1 LEITLFAFKKNV
13 VSNSHPSWFLLA
25 IILVDL
31 QNVRMFY
38 QVSKE
43 DEYLFQGKRKR
54 LVEQLKL
61 KGIKHLKVLAAIE
74 KVPRH
79 LFFDT
84 TTARPALLDHAYSD
98 KALPIGA
105 GQTISHPY
113 TVAFQTEQLDIQVG
127 EKVLEIGTGC
137 GYQTAVLIEMGAK
150 VYSIERQKALFDK
163 TKLFLPHLGY
173 RAVKIVYGDGYK
185 GLPQFA
191 PYDKIIVTA
200 GAPYI
205 PNDLLLQLKIGG
217 IMLIPLGEGD
227 VQEMIWLKKTSAT
240 TFDKKVLGNFKF
252 VPLLQHKSG

>member
-1 LEITLFAFKKNV
+1 
-13 VSNSHPSWFLLA
+13 
-25 IILVDL
+25 
-31 QNVRMFY
+31 MFY

-54 LVEQLKL
+54 LIEQLRE
-61 KGIKHLKVLAAIE
+61 KGIKNETVLNAIG
-74 KVPRH
+74 KIPRH

-113 TVAFQTEQLDIQVG
+113 TVAFQTEKLEPVAG

-137 GYQTAVLIEMGAK
+137 GYQTAVLIEMGLK
-150 VYSIERQKALFDK
+150 VFSIERQKSLHDK
-163 TKLFLPHLGY
+163 TKLFLPFIGY
-173 RAVKIVYGDGYK
+173 KSAKLIYGDGYK

-191 PYDKIIVTA
+191 PFDKIIVTA

-205 PNDLLLQLKIGG
+205 PNDLLVQLKVGG
-217 IMLIPLGEGD
+217 ILVIPIGDGEN
-227 VQEMIWLKKTSAT
+227 QEMNILRKTSDSN
-240 TFDKKVLGNFKF
+240 FEKQVIGQFKF
-252 VPLLQHKSG
+252 VPLLQNKSTI

>member
-1 LEITLFAFKKNV
+1 
-13 VSNSHPSWFLLA
+13 
-25 IILVDL
+25 
-31 QNVRMFY
+31 MFY

-54 LVEQLKL
+54 LVEQLRE
-61 KGIKHLKVLAAIE
+61 KGIKNEAVLKAIG
-74 KVPRH
+74 KIPRH

-113 TVAFQTEQLDIQVG
+113 TVAFQTEKLNPVAG

-137 GYQTAVLIEMGAK
+137 GYQTAVLIEMGLK
-150 VYSIERQKALFDK
+150 VYSIERQKTLFDK
-163 TKLFLPHLGY
+163 SKLFLPFIGY
-173 RAVKIVYGDGYK
+173 KTAKLVFGDGYK

-191 PYDKIIVTA
+191 PFDKIIVTA

-205 PNDLLLQLKIGG
+205 PNDLLVQLKVGG
-217 IMLIPLGEGD
+217 ILVIPIGDGED
-227 VQEMIWLKKTSAT
+227 QEMNILRKTSDSS
-240 TFDKKVLGNFKF
+240 FEKQVIGKFKF
-252 VPLLQHKSG
+252 VPLLQNKSTI

>member
-1 LEITLFAFKKNV
+1 V
-13 VSNSHPSWFLLA
+13 
-25 IILVDL
+25 
-31 QNVRMFY
+31 FY

-54 LVEQLKL
+54 LVEQLRA
-61 KGIKHLKVLAAIE
+61 KGIKNETVLKAIG
-74 KVPRH
+74 KIPRH

-113 TVAFQTEQLDIQVG
+113 TVAFQTEKLNPVAG

-137 GYQTAVLIEMGAK
+137 GYQTAVLIEMGLK
-150 VYSIERQKALFDK
+150 VHSVERQKSLFDK
-163 TKLFLPHLGY
+163 AKLFLPYIGY
-173 RAVKIVYGDGYK
+173 KTAKLVYGDGYK

-205 PNDLLLQLKIGG
+205 PNDLLVQLKVGG
-217 IMLIPLGEGD
+217 ILVIPIGDGED
-227 VQEMIWLKKTSAT
+227 QEMNILRKTSESN
-240 TFDKKVLGNFKF
+240 FEKQVIGKFKF
-252 VPLLQHKSG
+252 VPLLQNKSTI